1 MAGVDSTSG
10 TGTHKTGQAFLRP
23 ILHVAG
29 AFALLCLVGLTAGTG
44 PSSAGPTPSG
54 YEITV
59 NSIAVKAVADDEE
72 ERPVIE
78 IATAEPNSPE
88 AAFRSTSFDTA
99 WVLLGLAIGV
109 LAVFNLAL
117 YRHMR
122 LAYSRQRLRARR
134 GR

>member
-1 MAGVDSTSG
+1 MAGKLSTQKAG
-10 TGTHKTGQAFLRP
+10 PTLLRP
-23 ILHVAG
+23 ILHVAAG
-29 AFALLCLVGLTAGTG
+29 FLILCLAGLMAGAR
-44 PSSAGPTPSG
+44 PSSAGPTLKG

-59 NSIAVKAVADDEE
+59 NSIAVKAVAQDEP
-72 ERPVIE
+72 RPVIE
-78 IATAEPNSPE
+78 IATTERNSPE
-88 AAFRSTSFDTA
+88 AVFRSTSVDTA

-122 LAYSRQRLRARR
+122 LAYSRRRLRVPR